1 MAQKMSDQQRAM
13 PQNFSTGDDE
23 LPKPGM
29 FICRNTE
36 RPKRKAKRLKRA
48 LQEAGYD
55 VRLQKC
61 LELIAQMYGYAN
73 YHELHYSIDGVTCS
87 PDDEAGDEARFSA
100 RFWSQVEKLVEI
112 GVSPQDAEHIID
124 MVRPT
129 SGTYKPADDVS
140 PSEPLSP

>member
-1 MAQKMSDQQRAM
+1 MPNPQRPM

-29 FICRNTE
+29 FICRSTE
-36 RPKRKAKRLKRA
+36 RPKRKAKRLKDT
-48 LQEAGYD
+48 LKEAGYD
-55 VRLQKC
+55 VRLPKC
-61 LELIAQMYGYAN
+61 FELVAQMYGYAN
-73 YHELHYSIDGVTCS
+73 YNELHHTVDGVTCS
-87 PDDEAGDEARFSA
+87 ADDEAIDEAMFAA

-140 PSEPLSP
+140 PRKPLSP